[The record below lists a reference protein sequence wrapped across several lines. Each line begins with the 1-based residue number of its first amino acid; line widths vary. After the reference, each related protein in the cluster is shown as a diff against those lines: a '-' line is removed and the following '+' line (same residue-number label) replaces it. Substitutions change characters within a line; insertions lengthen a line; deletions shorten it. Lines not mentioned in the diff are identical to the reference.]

1 MKLKAPTVLGVSLR
15 LLILLFLAGNVLLL
29 ILIVLSGSI
38 DNYPV
43 NRFYWVEGNT
53 SGIPNAPGVTRWT
66 FWGACSYEN
75 NKLNCGEYLKPAAP
89 ISPVDNF
96 HTKVNVPHSFISKR
110 DAFYYLSRFSFC
122 FFWIALAFVGV
133 SFILFILTWC
143 SKAITQVVFILLCFG
158 CTFNVTAVVLIQA
171 AAAMAKKAFSND
183 DRHGKVGPSLF
194 GIAWASVFVVL
205 CELVTVF
212 YWFIKSRKE
221 GKSIFKESDMA
232 FKQRTPD
239 FFSYKNRQEKM
250 PTMETT
256 EVYTAEQTQP
266 PVAAA
271 PPATVVQPAQPETNH
286 HGINFFKIRRSEKIS
301 SGDEESV

>member
-1 MKLKAPTVLGVSLR
+1 MKLKAPSVFGVSLR
-15 LLILLFLAGNVLLL
+15 LLILIFLAGNVLLL

-38 DNYPV
+38 ENYPV
-43 NRFYWVEGNT
+43 DRFYWVEGNT
-53 SGIPNAPGVTRWT
+53 SGIPNAPAVTRWT
-66 FWGACSYEN
+66 FWGACSYEDK
-75 NKLNCGEYLKPAAP
+75 KLDCGEFLKPAAP

-96 HTKVNVPHSFISKR
+96 HTETNVPHSFISKR

-143 SKAITQVVFILLCFG
+143 SKTITQVVFILLCFG

-171 AAAMAKKAFSND
+171 AAAMARKALRD
-183 DRHGKVGPSLF
+183 AERHAKIGPSLF

-212 YWFIKSRKE
+212 CWFIKSKRE
-221 GKSIFKESDMA
+221 GKSIFKETDMA
-232 FKQRTPD
+232 FKQKTPN
-239 FFSYKNRQEKM
+239 FLSYKKRQETV
-250 PTMETT
+250 PNMETA
-256 EVYTAEQTQP
+256 EVYNTELMQP
-266 PVAAA
+266 PVTTDPAIIA
-271 PPATVVQPAQPETNH
+271 PQPENQR
-286 HGINFFKIRRSEKIS
+286 GINFFKIKRSEKIS